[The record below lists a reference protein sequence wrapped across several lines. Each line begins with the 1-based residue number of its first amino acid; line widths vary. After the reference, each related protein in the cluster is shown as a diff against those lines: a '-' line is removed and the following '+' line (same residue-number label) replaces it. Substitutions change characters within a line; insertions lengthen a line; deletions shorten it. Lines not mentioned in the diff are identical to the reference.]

1 MRDMYKP
8 TQHLPPLGRSDHNC
22 LLLVPKQKEKAPTIP
37 RKVRLLSP
45 GKVNVLCRKLILE
58 DWSEVFNVEDVNEKV
73 NAFTSMMLSIMDET
87 IPEKTVRMHTS
98 DKPWMT
104 SFIKSKIKARQR
116 AFSCNNQARY
126 EKLCSDVSK
135 LINNAKI
142 SYYKRKAK
150 DFRTTSPQKWYKSIF
165 LMLGINNGNNVKR
178 NVYDEN
184 VLELAEKLQQVFT
197 KPWLNQLPNYEIE
210 DNLINQT
217 LKDIKPPLPSI
228 GQVKSCLQHLNP
240 RKATG
245 DDKIPAWILKRFC
258 EDLAPVVH
266 NIVTTSIKQ
275 CKYPSQYKHALITP
289 VAKVN
294 NPSNVE
300 NDFRPISVLPQMAK
314 VIDKLQLHLNKS
326 DFKIKTNQ
334 HAFTHGRSTVSA
346 LISMTQNW
354 YNATDNSQLGRTQQ
368 VNLQG
373 AMSSIQP
380 CSLGVPQGAVI
391 SPVLFNVYIN
401 DLKDNIPKEIDAN
414 TCKYADDCT
423 QNQIVERGECSS
435 MQKVIDELRKWA
447 DNNRMALNPKKNKGY
462 VDMLYGL
469 NTRTTLP
476 IYWRRRNKKSY

>member
-22 LLLVPKQKEKAPTIP
+22 LLLVPKQKEKTPTIP
-37 RKVRLLSP
+37 RRVRLLTP
-45 GKVNVLCRKLILE
+45 GKVNILCRKLILE
-58 DWSEVFNVEDVNEKV
+58 DWSEVFNVQDVDEKV
-73 NAFTSMMLSIMDET
+73 NAFTSTMLSIMDET

-150 DFRTTSPQKWYKSIF
+150 DFRTTNPKKWYKSIF
-165 LMLGINNGNNVKR
+165 LMLGINNGNSVKR

-197 KPWLNQLPNYEIE
+197 KPWLNQLPDYEIE

-217 LKDIKPPLPSI
+217 LKDVKPPLPSI

-326 DFKIKTNQ
+326 DFKIKSNQ

-346 LISMTQNW
+346 LISITQNW
-354 YNATDNSQLGRTQQ
+354 YNATDNSQLGR
-368 VNLQG
+368 
-373 AMSSIQP
+373 
-380 CSLGVPQGAVI
+380 
-391 SPVLFNVYIN
+391 
-401 DLKDNIPKEIDAN
+401 KEF
-414 TCKYADDCT
+414 TYY
-423 QNQIVERGECSS
+423 
-435 MQKVIDELRKWA
+435 L
-447 DNNRMALNPKKNKGY
+447 
-462 VDMLYGL
+462 
-469 NTRTTLP
+469 
-476 IYWRRRNKKSY
+476 